1 MGFSPVKKNIKD
13 VKDVKDIATHM
24 KENPLSVSTT
34 SIDIDTPSRRPR
46 NSEMYYKIINLKS
59 KLASYNNSALTNRGE
74 DHKSITSNQ
83 TFVENS
89 NDTGNQI
96 NLQEDLSCTSSRPVM
111 SKINELK
118 KKWNDVSGKHIGDT
132 DTTPDRSTNK
142 K

>member
-1 MGFSPVKKNIKD
+1 
-13 VKDVKDIATHM
+13 M

-34 SIDIDTPSRRPR
+34 SIDTPSRRPR

-59 KLASYNNSALTNRGE
+59 KLASYNNSAMSNRGE
-74 DHKSITSNQ
+74 DHKSITCNR

-96 NLQEDLSCTSSRPVM
+96 HLQEDLSIGSSRPVM

-118 KKWNDVSGKHIGDT
+118 KKWNDVSGKNVGDT
-132 DTTPDRSTNK
+132 DTTPDRSKNK